1 MKSLSLICFCTI
13 LLGTMVLAQSNPVP
27 LINNPLV
34 PDATTPG
41 GASFTLTVNGTGF
54 VPAST
59 VNWNGVALATTFV
72 SESQLTATIPAANIA
87 TASTASVTVV
97 SPAPGGGK
105 SNVDYFDIRQPFTA
119 VGFGQSSAATG
130 TGPFDPLAVD
140 LNNDGKLD
148 IVNLNASGSYG
159 ISVLLGNGD
168 GTFQPPVGYN
178 APNIDLSAFTLFVG
192 DFSNDG
198 ILDLV
203 VAESSGG
210 FYLLLGNGDGT
221 FQPAQSFT
229 IPGGVGAVSAGDFN
243 GDGNLDL
250 AFTIYYPTP
259 QVIIVPGNGNG
270 TFQNWTAYTV
280 GSGGSHG
287 GFGLATGDFNKDG
300 KLDLAVTVED
310 DNKVAILLGNGD
322 GTFQAPT
329 HYRTGSGPEGLTV
342 ADLNGDGILDLAVQD
357 DDSNNNVTAISVLFG
372 NGDGTFA
379 RAVNYSLISILNNTI
394 AAADLNGD
402 DILDLIVPGVSNLG
416 EVVDGLLGNGDGTFQ
431 SAVLWPAGN
440 GLGGMSLGDFNN
452 DGLIDLVTAGPTT
465 TSLSVLLQA
474 TSVISPTLLNFKQ
487 VTIGRSATLT
497 STLSNIGSSTF
508 SISRIALSGR
518 NRNVFKESNTCGQS
532 LAPGTSCTIT
542 IVFKPLSAKSY
553 GGVTVQIGDGGADA
567 SQTIYLEGS
576 GVN

>member
-1 MKSLSLICFCTI
+1 M
-13 LLGTMVLAQSNPVP
+13 
-27 LINNPLV
+27 
-34 PDATTPG
+34 
-41 GASFTLTVNGTGF
+41 
-54 VPAST
+54 
-59 VNWNGVALATTFV
+59 
-72 SESQLTATIPAANIA
+72 
-87 TASTASVTVV
+87 TVV

-105 SNVDYFDIRQPFTA
+105 SNVDYFDVRQPFAA
-119 VGFGQSSAATG
+119 VGFGPSSVATG
-130 TGPFDPLAVD
+130 TGPFAPLAVD

-178 APNIDLSAFTLFVG
+178 APNIDLSAIPLFVG
-192 DFSNDG
+192 DFNNDG

-221 FQPAQSFT
+221 FQAAQSFT
-229 IPGGVGAVSAGDFN
+229 IPAPVGAVSAGDFN

-270 TFQNWTAYTV
+270 TFQNWTTYTV

-300 KLDLAVTVED
+300 KLDLAVTVKD

-329 HYRTGSGPEGLTV
+329 HHSTGSGPEGLTV
-342 ADLNGDGILDLAVQD
+342 ADLNGDGNLDLAVQD
-357 DDSNNNVTAISVLFG
+357 DENVSAISVLFG

-379 RAVNYSLISILNNTI
+379 RAVNYSLIPSLTYSI
-394 AAADLNGD
+394 ASADLNGD
-402 DILDLIVPGVSNLG
+402 DILDLIVPGVFGSGG
-416 EVVDGLLGNGDGTFQ
+416 EMFDGLLGNGNGTFQ
-431 SAVLWPAGN
+431 SAAVWPTGN
-440 GLGGMSLGDFNN
+440 GLGGMSVGDFNN

-474 TSVISPTLLNFKQ
+474 TSVVSPTVLNFGKITVGQ
-487 VTIGRSATLT
+487 SATLT
-497 STLSNIGSSTF
+497 STLNNIGSSTF
-508 SISRIALSGR
+508 SISRIALSGK
-518 NRNVFKESNTCGQS
+518 NRNVFKESNTCGTS
-532 LAPGTSCTIT
+532 LAAGAGCTIT
-542 IVFKPLSAKSY
+542 ITFKPVSAKSY
-553 GGVTVQIGDGGADA
+553 GGVTVQISDSGADA
-567 SQTIYLEGS
+567 SQTIYLQGT